1 MAGELDGRLA
11 LVTGA
16 SRGIGAAIAKALA
29 AEGAHVVLTARTVG
43 GLEEV
48 DDAIRG
54 AGGKATLAPVD
65 LTDGDKIDVL
75 GASIFQRFGKLDILI
90 GNAGML
96 GGLSPLPHVDP
107 KAWERAFKLNVHANF
122 RLIRSFDP
130 LLRASDA
137 GRAVFVTSGAAR
149 RVTPY
154 WGVYSATKLALEQLV
169 LTYAAEVANTNLKV
183 NLFSPGATAS
193 RMRAEAMPGE
203 DPASLPQPDDVAP
216 KILPLLSPAC
226 TAHGQTL
233 TAREG

>member
-29 AEGAHVVLTARTVG
+29 AEGAHVILTARTVG

-75 GASIFQRFGKLDILI
+75 GASIFQRFGKLDILV

-96 GGLSPLPHVDP
+96 GGLSPLPHIDP
-107 KAWERAFKLNVHANF
+107 KAWERAFKLNVHANY

-149 RVTPY
+149 RVMPY

-203 DPASLPQPDDVAP
+203 DPKSLPQPDDVAP

-226 TAHGQTL
+226 TAHGETL